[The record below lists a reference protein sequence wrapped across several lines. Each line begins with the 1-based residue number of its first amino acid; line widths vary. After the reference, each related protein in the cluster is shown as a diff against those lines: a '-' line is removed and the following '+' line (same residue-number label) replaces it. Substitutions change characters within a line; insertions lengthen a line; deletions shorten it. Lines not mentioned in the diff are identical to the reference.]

1 MAGAQ
6 DTLAPD
12 RPPSHGAT
20 LSDTL
25 FSKIVRRELPADIV
39 FETERAL
46 AFRDIH
52 PVAPVHVLVIP
63 KEPLVNVGEALPTHE
78 GLLGHL
84 LWVAAEVARQEGVGD
99 AFRVVTNS
107 GAGAGQSVFHLHLH
121 VIGGRPQRWPPG

>member
-1 MAGAQ
+1 M
-6 DTLAPD
+6 
-12 RPPSHGAT
+12 
-20 LSDTL
+20 SDTV

-39 FETERAL
+39 FETDRAL
-46 AFRDIH
+46 AFRDLH

-63 KEPLVNVGEALPTHE
+63 KDPVVNVGEALQTQE

-121 VIGGRPQRWPPG
+121 VIGGRPQSWPPG